1 MLTEQ
6 SRCRERAACAL
17 ISHRYGS
24 TNDHRDSLKFVT
36 SRFFG
41 NKKSLWGSEKVL
53 NIASKTLSW
62 QHCLHLYYSP
72 LSLFS
77 STRIFQHTHTHIGIS
92 GPRPIRGWGPPFTIS
107 DWFRPRYGP
116 NVCLLLNHRETF
128 RVAETYFSRTAG
140 RTSATS
146 DFFSRTLRN

>member
-6 SRCRERAACAL
+6 SRCRKRAASAL
-17 ISHRYGS
+17 ISHRYSS
-24 TNDHRDSLKFVT
+24 TNDHRDSLK
-36 SRFFG
+36 
-41 NKKSLWGSEKVL
+41 LWGSEKVL
-53 NIASKTLSW
+53 NIATKTLSW
-62 QHCLHLYYSP
+62 QHSLHLYYSP

-92 GPRPIRGWGPPFTIS
+92 GPRPIRGCGPPFTIS

-146 DFFSRTLRN
+146 DYF